1 MINFEP
7 MRELELITKL
17 ETFYDINVILKC
29 YIRDLQIFQSQ

>member
-17 ETFYDINVILKC
+17 ETFYDINIILI
-29 YIRDLQIFQSQ
+29 IRDLQIFQSQ

>member
-17 ETFYDINVILKC
+17 ETFYDINIILI
-29 YIRDLQIFQSQ
+29 IRDL

>member
-17 ETFYDINVILKC
+17 ETFYDINVILI
-29 YIRDLQIFQSQ
+29 IRDLQIFQSQ